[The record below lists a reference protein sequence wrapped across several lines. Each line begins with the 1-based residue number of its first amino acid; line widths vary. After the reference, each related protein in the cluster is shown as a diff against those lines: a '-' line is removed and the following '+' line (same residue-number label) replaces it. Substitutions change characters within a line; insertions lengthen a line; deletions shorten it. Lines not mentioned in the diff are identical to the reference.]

1 MARKKKDEP
10 WYYGY
15 LRGYVRQLWQW
26 SPVRKAVK
34 KRAKFGSVAEQFKCE
49 KCGAAPLVKG
59 QYEINHI
66 EPCENVNGFDGWDGF
81 IVRTVEAP
89 GGAELLCK
97 PCHRTITNEQN
108 KLRRENRGKKSGKV
122 QNS

>member
-66 EPCENVNGFDGWDGF
+66 EPCENVNG
-81 IVRTVEAP
+81 
-89 GGAELLCK
+89 AELLCK